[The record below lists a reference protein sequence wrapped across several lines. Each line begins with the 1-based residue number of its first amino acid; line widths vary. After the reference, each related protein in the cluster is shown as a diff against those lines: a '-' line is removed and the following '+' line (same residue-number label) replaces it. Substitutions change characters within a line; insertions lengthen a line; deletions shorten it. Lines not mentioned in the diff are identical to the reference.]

1 MFYPDIFISK
11 MRVFERSQFERAV
24 EQILS
29 EELQFKTWISTA
41 EDTLLWKLEWYLLR
55 NPQFALI

>member
-1 MFYPDIFISK
+1 MDISITK

-29 EELQFKTWISTA
+29 EELQFQAWIATA
-41 EDTLLWKLEWYLLR
+41 EGTLLSKLEWYLLR
-55 NPQFALI
+55 NQVLERQRS